1 MTAIGYRS
9 LVRGPHSVAG
19 QLEAAD
25 ERALS
30 LTRGL
35 TEAQANWRAHPAH
48 PSVCE
53 ALEGYVAWLRRTV
66 PVVRDGVHGVRSGW
80 RARLGRVNSGWW
92 WQAIPGMVEW
102 LPSLPWVG
110 WRALDDSSRRPVR
123 AVMCEILACHA
134 EVRQLTREG
143 ERRDLRIA
151 QVRLPGVAVV
161 RPPLDVA
168 LAVVPAMARR
178 QLRRAERVRLDAG
191 FPRR

>member
-9 LVRGPHSVAG
+9 LVREPHSVAG

-53 ALEGYVAWLRRTV
+53 ALEGYVVWLRRAV
-66 PVVRDGVHGVRSGW
+66 PIVRDGVRGVRSGW
-80 RARLGRVNSGWW
+80 RARLGRVRSGWW
-92 WQAIPGMVEW
+92 WQAIPGVVEW
-102 LPSLPWVG
+102 LPALPWVG
-110 WRALDDSSRRPVR
+110 WRSTDEATRRPVR
-123 AVMCEILACHA
+123 AVMYEILACHA
-134 EVRQLTREG
+134 ELRQLSREG
-143 ERRDLRIA
+143 ERRDLRTA
-151 QVRLPGVAVV
+151 QVRLPGVALV

-168 LAVVPAMARR
+168 LAIVPAMARR
-178 QLRRAERVRLDAG
+178 QLRLAERVRLDG
-191 FPRR
+191 CFPRR